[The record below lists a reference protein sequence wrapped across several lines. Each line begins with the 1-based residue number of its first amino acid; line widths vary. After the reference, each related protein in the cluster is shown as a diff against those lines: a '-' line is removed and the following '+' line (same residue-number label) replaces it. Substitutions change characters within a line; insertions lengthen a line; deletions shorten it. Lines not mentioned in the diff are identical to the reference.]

1 MSVDGGWKIM
11 RLTYFGHSAFLI
23 EGKEFTA
30 LIDPYFPK
38 VKPELDELDYIFVTH
53 GHDDH
58 VGETIELASKFKATI
73 ITNPEL
79 VKYFASR
86 NLKVHSMGIGGSYEF
101 PFGKVKMINAVHS
114 SSIVDNGD
122 IVYAGQPCGFL
133 IKSEDNKIYHAGDT
147 GLTLDMKLLEEE
159 NIDVALLPIGG
170 NYTMDI
176 EDAVKAVN
184 FIKPSLVIPMHY
196 DTFPLIAVDEKKFV
210 NSVKKYCNVKVLKVK
225 ETIVL

>member
-1 MSVDGGWKIM
+1 M
-11 RLTYFGHSAFLI
+11 RLTYFGHSAFLL
-23 EGKEFTA
+23 EGKDFTA
-30 LIDPYFPK
+30 LIDPFFPK
-38 VKPELDELDYIFVTH
+38 VKPELDKLDYIFVTH

-58 VGETIELASKFKATI
+58 IGDTIELATKFNSTI
-73 ITNPEL
+73 ITNVEL
-79 VKYFASR
+79 GKYFASR
-86 NLKVHSMGIGGSYEF
+86 DLRVHTLGIGGSYEF
-101 PFGKVKMINAVHS
+101 PFGKVKMVIAVHS
-114 SSIVDNGD
+114 SSIIDNGD

-147 GLTLDMKLLEEE
+147 GLTLDMKLLEDE

-196 DTFPLIAVDEKKFV
+196 NTFPGIKADEKKFV
-210 NSVKKYCNVKVLKVK
+210 SSAKKYCNVKVLKVK